1 MNKLFNSI
9 IYYFSINTNKKS
21 FPMNTSHT
29 DQKREPRI
37 RHTIRSDF
45 RQTKIKE
52 EFKSEYKDLKQYF
65 LTEDRKKNLSSMN
78 AIKKFFVLPWWLLKA
93 MYLRL
98 TPFRRILFFIGL
110 IGFFTFGNFSSGPEG
125 TELTLNISA
134 VFTAFVFLFIL
145 ALELKDKLLAKT
157 ELQEGRAIQQLLMPE
172 QSPKVKGWDIWLFT
186 RSANDVGGD
195 LLDFIQID
203 ENKFGVAVGDVAGKG
218 LSAAL
223 LMAKLQSTI
232 RAIIYDQLPLHKMC
246 QKLNSIFYRDSP
258 AKIFASL
265 VYAEIYDSSGEIN
278 FINAGHYPPLV
289 VKREQVI
296 KLSKES
302 PALGIILN
310 AEFSGKNVILTKDE
324 FLVVYSDGLTEA
336 QNESGDFFE
345 ESRLIE
351 LLNKRSSITARQL
364 GEMIIDSVD
373 LFRGKVPAHDD
384 LTLAILKKV

>member
-1 MNKLFNSI
+1 
-9 IYYFSINTNKKS
+9 
-21 FPMNTSHT
+21 MNTKNT

-65 LTEDRKKNLSSMN
+65 LSEKRKEKLESMN
-78 AIKKFFVLPWWLLKA
+78 AFKKFFVLPWWLLKA
-93 MYLRL
+93 MYFKL

-110 IGFFTFGNFSSGPEG
+110 IGFFTFGKFSSGDEG
-125 TELTLNISA
+125 TTFNLNISA

-157 ELQEGRAIQQLLMPE
+157 ELEEGKAIQQALMPE

-232 RAIIYDQLPLHKMC
+232 RAINYDQLPLSKMC

-258 AKIFASL
+258 SKIFASL
-265 VYAEIYDSSGEIN
+265 VYAEISDSSGEIN
-278 FINAGHYPPLV
+278 FINAGHYPPLI
-289 VKREQVI
+289 VKKRASDKI
-296 KLSKES
+296 K
-302 PALGIILN
+302 
-310 AEFSGKNVILTKDE
+310 
-324 FLVVYSDGLTEA
+324 
-336 QNESGDFFE
+336 
-345 ESRLIE
+345 
-351 LLNKRSSITARQL
+351 
-364 GEMIIDSVD
+364 
-373 LFRGKVPAHDD
+373 
-384 LTLAILKKV
+384 

>member
-1 MNKLFNSI
+1 MNNNS
-9 IYYFSINTNKKS
+9 TN
-21 FPMNTSHT
+21 
-29 DQKREPRI
+29 QKTEPRI
-37 RHTIRSDF
+37 RQTIRSDF

-65 LTEDRKKNLSSMN
+65 LTEERKKKLESMN
-78 AIKKFFVLPWWLLKA
+78 AFKKFFVLPWWLLKA

-98 TPFRRILFFIGL
+98 TPFRRILFFIGI
-110 IGFFTFGNFSSGPEG
+110 IGFFTFGSFDSGPEG
-125 TELTLNISA
+125 TDISLNISA

-157 ELQEGRAIQQLLMPE
+157 ELEEGRAIQQALMPE
-172 QSPKVKGWDIWLFT
+172 QSPEVNGWDIWLFT

-232 RAIIYDQLPLHKMC
+232 RAIIYDQLPLSKMC

-258 AKIFASL
+258 SKIFASL
-265 VYAEIYDSSGEIN
+265 VYAEISDSSGKIN

-289 VKREQVI
+289 VKKEQVI

-302 PALGIILN
+302 PALGLMFN
-310 AEFSGKNVILTKDE
+310 ADFSEKSIALEKDE
-324 FLVVYSDGLTEA
+324 FMLIYSDVLTEA
-336 QNESGDFFE
+336 QNASGDFFE
-345 ESRLIE
+345 EKRLID
-351 LLNKRSSITARQL
+351 LLNKKHYLTSRQL
-364 GEMIIDSVD
+364 GEMIIENVD
-373 LFRGKVPAHDD
+373 LFMGKTPAHDD

>member
-1 MNKLFNSI
+1 
-9 IYYFSINTNKKS
+9 
-21 FPMNTSHT
+21 MNTPYT

-65 LTEDRKKNLSSMN
+65 LTEERKKKLRSMN
-78 AIKKFFVLPWWLLKA
+78 AFKKFFVLPWWLLKA

-110 IGFFTFGNFSSGPEG
+110 IGLITSGNFSTGSDG
-125 TELTLNISA
+125 TTLSLNLSTI
-134 VFTAFVFLFIL
+134 FTSFVFLFII

-157 ELQEGRAIQQLLMPE
+157 ELEEGRAIQRALMPE

-186 RSANDVGGD
+186 RSANEVGGD

-232 RAIIYDQLPLHKMC
+232 RALVYDYPSLETLGD
-246 QKLNSIFYRDSP
+246 KLNKIFHRDSP
-258 AKIFASL
+258 SKIFASL
-265 VYAEIYDSSGEIN
+265 IYVEIN
-278 FINAGHYPPLV
+278 SESGNVKFINAGHYPPIIARSE
-289 VKREQVI
+289 KIEQLD
-296 KLSKES
+296 KDA
-302 PALGIILN
+302 PALGLIKDATFNKQLISLHKNDFMII
-310 AEFSGKNVILTKDE
+310 
-324 FLVVYSDGLTEA
+324 YSDGLTEA
-336 QNESGDFFE
+336 KNESGDFFGE
-345 ESRLIE
+345 TKLIE
-351 LLNKRSSITARQL
+351 LLTNRQPMNSQQL
-364 GEMIIDSVD
+364 GEKIIANVD
-373 LFRGKVPAHDD
+373 DFIGKIPAHDD
-384 LTLAILKKV
+384 LTLAVLKKV

>member
-1 MNKLFNSI
+1 MNYNS
-9 IYYFSINTNKKS
+9 TN
-21 FPMNTSHT
+21 
-29 DQKREPRI
+29 QKTEPRI
-37 RHTIRSDF
+37 RQTIRSDF
-45 RQTKIKE
+45 SQTKIKE

-65 LTEDRKKNLSSMN
+65 LSEERKKKLENMN
-78 AIKKFFVLPWWLLKA
+78 IIKRIFVLPWWLVKA
-93 MYLRL
+93 MYLKL

-110 IGFFTFGNFSSGPEG
+110 FGFFTFGNFSSGPEG

-157 ELQEGRAIQQLLMPE
+157 ELEEGRAIQQALMPE
-172 QSPKVKGWDIWLFT
+172 QSPKVNGWDIWLFT

-195 LLDFIQID
+195 LLDFIQVE

-232 RAIIYDQLPLHKMC
+232 RAIIYDQLPLNKMC

-258 AKIFASL
+258 SKIFASL
-265 VYAEIYDSSGEIN
+265 VYFEISDSSGKVN

-289 VKREQVI
+289 VKKEQVI

-302 PALGIILN
+302 PALGLMIN
-310 AEFSGKNVILTKDE
+310 ADFSEKNVTLDKDE
-324 FLVVYSDGLTEA
+324 FMLIYSDGLTEA
-336 QNESGDFFE
+336 QNASGVFFE
-345 ESRLIE
+345 EERLID
-351 LLNKRSSITARQL
+351 LLNKKHYLTSRQL
-364 GEMIIDSVD
+364 GEMIIENVD
-373 LFRGKVPAHDD
+373 LFMGKTPAHDD